1 MYYTL
6 ERRAY
11 FFKCFTISSAA
22 LASHSNKC
30 PPLCWYNMTSYST
43 RPWETNGTNRDG
55 HWLLYWYCDQKK
67 FLGHWHKIWPIRWRT
82 ECFSESEEVWT
93 NKQYY
98 TCSHSHVLLRIN
110 ISPEVKGQWEFILP
124 PSLRPHQCGPASM
137 EFIIFQKLWSSHHFC
152 QYHELHFTCGNHLET
167 DESETKTKKNL
178 SFSGLACAT
187 SDQRTSNNVP
197 KTPLCKRVGVIQI

>member
-55 HWLLYWYCDQKK
+55 HWLLYWYCDQKN
-67 FLGHWHKIWPIRWRT
+67 FLDTDIRKIWPIHWRT
-82 ECFSESEEVWT
+82 ECFSESEEAWT

-124 PSLRPHQCGPASM
+124 PSSS
-137 EFIIFQKLWSSHHFC
+137 IWSSIHGI
-152 QYHELHFTCGNHLET
+152 YHLPKIVVI
-167 DESETKTKKNL
+167 S
-178 SFSGLACAT
+178 SFLWIPWAT
-187 SDQRTSNNVP
+187 FYMW
-197 KTPLCKRVGVIQI
+197 